1 MNKILITYDL
11 RKQGANYSDLIGAIK
26 KYPKAVK
33 VCESVWLIKA
43 LSSCMQVREK
53 LNRYIDGND
62 RLFVANLTG
71 EAAWRNV
78 IGGTETIKDILK

>member
-11 RKQGANYSDLIGAIK
+11 RKAGADYSGLIGAIK
-26 KYPKAVK
+26 KYPKVVK

-43 LSSCMQVREK
+43 LSPCVQVREN

-62 RLFVANLTG
+62 RLFVASLTG

-78 IGGTETIKDILK
+78 IGETEMIKDILK